1 MAEGKVKWFSS
12 EKGYGFIAQDEGGD
26 DVFVHFSSINADGFR
41 TLNEGDEVTFD
52 IEQGPKGPQA
62 RNVVV
67 THHAPVQAAS
77 FDPGFSSQDRGYDG
91 GDRGGRDRGR
101 NNDRSGGRNRRY

>member
-12 EKGYGFIAQDEGGD
+12 EKGYGFIAQDEGGE
-26 DVFVHFSSINADGFR
+26 DVFVHFSSIQADGFR

-67 THHAPVQAAS
+67 THHAPVQAAE
-77 FDPGFSSQDRGYDG
+77 PQHGPAGAWG
-91 GDRGGRDRGR
+91 G
-101 NNDRSGGRNRRY
+101 